1 MNRFGR
7 LDRGIMNA
15 VDYVGIAKRKRSL
28 NGFGRLDRGIMN
40 AVDYVGIA
48 KRKRSLN
55 RSPGLTVLQ
64 PTRSSRA
71 EFCQIKSH
79 RIYKETDNKYDL
91 FRLSFDLFQGI

>member
-55 RSPGLTVLQ
+55 RSPGLTVLK

-71 EFCQIKSH
+71 EF
-79 RIYKETDNKYDL
+79 YKTEISEN
-91 FRLSFDLFQGI
+91 I